1 MAEKQRR
8 QTFADDF
15 QGEID
20 RVDGVPAGSGRHR
33 QRQTFAGDF
42 ERAAR
47 RMSGRR

>member
-1 MAEKQRR
+1 MTKQRK

-20 RVDGVPAGSGRHR
+20 HIDEQADRGCR

-47 RMSGRR
+47 RMGGGR

>member
-1 MAEKQRR
+1 MARQRK

-20 RVDGVPAGSGRHR
+20 RVDGVPSGRCRRRRLHS
-33 QRQTFAGDF
+33 FADDF

>member
-1 MAEKQRR
+1 MAEQRK

-20 RVDGVPAGSGRHR
+20 RIDERADRGG

-47 RMSGRR
+47 RMDGR